1 MAGRKFTKQGKAK
14 EKWTGASVGEEGLPS
29 HQNQRD
35 KRTGPQSQ
43 REGWVGT
50 PGVGRRAGLDPRVR
64 GRRGLNPRD
73 RKPGSDPRGQG
84 CRPASGLGPR
94 GAGRG
99 RIRAGSAAPSAVY
112 LCPVPGA
119 ASFPILRSRSFL
131 PLPPRRL
138 RPRIPGHGSV
148 AATPLCPGQSPR
160 SPRLRSPLLPS
171 LFSRGRRRLF
181 FAQPWSE

>member
-99 RIRAGSAAPSAVY
+99 RICAGSAAPSTVY
-112 LCPVPGA
+112 LCPVPGGRLIPHPQITVSPHSTA
-119 ASFPILRSRSFL
+119 MPSPPVYPWPWLCSRDPSVPPASLRAHRACALRSC
-131 PLPPRRL
+131 RL
-138 RPRIPGHGSV
+138 K
-148 AATPLCPGQSPR
+148 
-160 SPRLRSPLLPS
+160 
-171 LFSRGRRRLF
+171 SR
-181 FAQPWSE
+181 A